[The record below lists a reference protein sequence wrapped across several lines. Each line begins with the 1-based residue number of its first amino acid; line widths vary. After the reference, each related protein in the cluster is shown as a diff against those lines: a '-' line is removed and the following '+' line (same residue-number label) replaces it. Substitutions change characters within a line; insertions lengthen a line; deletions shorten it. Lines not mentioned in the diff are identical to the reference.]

1 MLPFKPN
8 KEYTTVALYVGAVS
22 AITITIALLV
32 FRFAAV
38 REALAPVFKTLSP
51 IALALL
57 FAYLVRPL
65 SNRIERLFVRFCK
78 RPRLSRL
85 FAIFFSYVIVFA
97 AIILFIFFLIPA
109 LLGDTGALGNKIVYL
124 FIEAETL
131 FIALLEKLHLPSG
144 AFEGIAT
151 TLSQY
156 YDRVV
161 DAIVSFVQSVFWGT
175 YKTIFAFFLAATILF
190 HKEDLAGAFRRFTM
204 SLFPR
209 RVCSFTH
216 RVLVHADKTFGK
228 YLIGRIVEALIIGS
242 IYLIILPL
250 VGMPYPYLV
259 TVIMVITNFIPIVGA
274 YIGGIPCGILIL
286 TENPVMVFWFII
298 ICLGMEQIDGNI
310 IIPRVIG
317 SILGLRGVWIMIAVA
332 LFGGLFGIWGMFLSA
347 PIFSVIYVIIRDFAD
362 ERLKKKGKTTLTYKY
377 EDMFASTAPPRRRSL
392 RALWNANH
400 PPKPTRDDEEKGG
413 DVK

>member
-22 AITITIALLV
+22 AITIAIALFV
-32 FRFAAV
+32 FRFADV
-38 REALAPVFKTLSP
+38 RAALVPVFKTLSP

-57 FAYLVRPL
+57 FAYLIRPL
-65 SNRIERLFVRFCK
+65 CSRIEKLVSRFCK

-85 FAIFFSYVIVFA
+85 IAIFLSYVIVFA

-109 LLGDTGALGNKIVYL
+109 LLGDTGALGNKIVDL
-124 FIEAETL
+124 FAQAE
-131 FIALLEKLHLPSG
+131 ALLIGFLDKLHLPSDV
-144 AFEGIAT
+144 FEGLAAT
-151 TLSQY
+151 LARY
-156 YDRVV
+156 YDRAI
-161 DAIVSFVQSVFWGT
+161 DAIVSFAQSLVLGT
-175 YKTIFAFFLAATILF
+175 YKTIFAFFLAATVLF
-190 HKEDLAGAFRRFTM
+190 HKEDVAGAFRRFAM
-204 SLFPR
+204 ALLPR
-209 RVCSFTH
+209 RLCSFTH
-216 RVLVHADKTFGK
+216 RVLMHADKTFGK

-242 IYLIILPL
+242 VYLIVLPL
-250 VGMPYPYLV
+250 IGMPYPYLV
-259 TVIMVITNFIPIVGA
+259 TVVMVITNFIPVVGA

-286 TENPVMVFWFII
+286 TENPVMVLWFII

-362 ERLKKKGKTTLTYKY
+362 DRLKKKGKTILTAEY

-400 PPKPTRDDEEKGG
+400 PKTTNDDEEKGG
-413 DVK
+413 DAQ